1 MSKGLDL
8 YRARTLALRLPH
20 QCCFGEPVSK
30 EAAGGSLNTLWS
42 VLASGPK
49 QSLVKS
55 LSEHQQTTE

>member
-49 QSLVKS
+49 
-55 LSEHQQTTE
+55 